1 MKPNTPRQ
9 RKLRILGI
17 ALLPILA
24 ILTFALW
31 PRSTTPFKFL
41 EGKPIALRSHLTTG
55 YAALHTSE
63 IFYVFKVDWP
73 AFIAKAGQELRVKGW
88 KQDQVFYPTS
98 GVKEP
103 QDVMAYSKGDRKVV
117 FFKNSNL
124 PNMMMSSTYLPGD
137 YTPNMLTV
145 LYQEWD
151 DQPSL
156 SERIHNWLKGLFGQK
171 ATSQSE

>member
-1 MKPNTPRQ
+1 
-9 RKLRILGI
+9 
-17 ALLPILA
+17 
-24 ILTFALW
+24 
-31 PRSTTPFKFL
+31 
-41 EGKPIALRSHLTTG
+41 
-55 YAALHTSE
+55 
-63 IFYVFKVDWP
+63 
-73 AFIAKAGQELRVKGW
+73 
-88 KQDQVFYPTS
+88 
-98 GVKEP
+98 
-103 QDVMAYSKGDRKVV
+103 MAYSKGDRKVV